1 MSDDGLCHQSKQ
13 SLDRIGA
20 SSIRGELKAV
30 AEFEQGEN
38 VRNRKAI
45 RKPKASGI
53 SVLNPADLGRGF

>member
-1 MSDDGLCHQSKQ
+1 MSDDGLCLESKQ

-45 RKPKASGI
+45 SNPKASGDR
-53 SVLNPADLGRGF
+53 VLNPAERASGF